1 MFEMLS
7 FIYPR
12 LKTFE
17 QIKIEKNLEKKNRM
31 KDSEFSNCTSL
42 VILHRVV
49 FGYLCNGGM
58 QSRRFG
64 LSTML

>member
-17 QIKIEKNLEKKNRM
+17 QIKIEKNLEKK
-31 KDSEFSNCTSL
+31 KSNEGF
-42 VILHRVV
+42 RV
-49 FGYLCNGGM
+49 
-58 QSRRFG
+58 
-64 LSTML
+64 